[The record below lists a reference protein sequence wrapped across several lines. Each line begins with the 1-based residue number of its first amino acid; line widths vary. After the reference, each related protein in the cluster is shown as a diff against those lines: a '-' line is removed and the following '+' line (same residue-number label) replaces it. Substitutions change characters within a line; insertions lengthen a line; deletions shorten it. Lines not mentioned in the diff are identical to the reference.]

1 MINSFFFLKKK
12 EVLPFSLF
20 TLSPSFVKFK
30 ADSVS
35 DAIKWEFAFESKTKI
50 IIIRKLKPKIFS
62 KYVKFEL
69 QSSMLKP
76 TYRWFKGKIIYT
88 VTNRIADV
96 CQSPGG
102 CNAHLR

>member
-1 MINSFFFLKKK
+1 MINSFFLKKK
-12 EVLPFSLF
+12 KGVLPFSLF

-88 VTNRIADV
+88 VTNRIA
-96 CQSPGG
+96 
-102 CNAHLR
+102 